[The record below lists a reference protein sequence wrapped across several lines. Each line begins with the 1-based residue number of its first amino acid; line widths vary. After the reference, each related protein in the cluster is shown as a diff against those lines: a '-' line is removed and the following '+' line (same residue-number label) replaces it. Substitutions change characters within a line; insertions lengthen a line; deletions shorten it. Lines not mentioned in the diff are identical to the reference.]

1 MAQDYDAPRLTEDG
15 PETVPLEGMSA
26 PRDNARTAVLE
37 LDEPDLLDG
46 FDLPGADLS
55 GMELTVEVIPV
66 QSDEFTCMSCFLVK
80 HRTQK
85 AREKNGVAFCT
96 ECEG

>member
-1 MAQDYDAPRLTEDG
+1 MAQDYDAPRTTEDG
-15 PETVPLEGMSA
+15 PETVPLEAMSTQ
-26 PRDNARTAVLE
+26 RESARTAVLE

-55 GMELTVEVIPV
+55 GVELTVEVVPV
-66 QSDEFTCMSCFLVK
+66 QRDEFTCMSCFLVK

-85 AREKNGVAFCT
+85 AVERNGLGYCT